1 MFARKPTDYQ
11 EIWISD
17 KKEYANVMSEAMTNA
32 TKENLKN
39 GVFSKTIGDYI
50 YKFVYIEET
59 GDLRIIQKEKAYNI
73 HE

>member
-1 MFARKPTDYQ
+1 
-11 EIWISD
+11 
-17 KKEYANVMSEAMTNA
+17 MSEAMTNA